1 MRLCVTSSEK
11 ATPAMSG
18 ATKGTESVAVALIVW
33 AVRWFVALG
42 SAERCREEIEA
53 PLRKIASYGRA
64 QRDKVALERPGLVPV
79 VGCVHYLA
87 GTPVA
92 VPSMKT
98 TAFARCA
105 RGF

>member
-42 SAERCREEIEA
+42 SAER
-53 PLRKIASYGRA
+53 G
-64 QRDKVALERPGLVPV
+64 
-79 VGCVHYLA
+79 
-87 GTPVA
+87 
-92 VPSMKT
+92 
-98 TAFARCA
+98 
-105 RGF
+105 